1 MTDTKQIVTNW
12 YRKVGIFTSIIH
24 QSRNDHDGIPWAKR
38 FWRTS
43 YRDARQYA
51 QIACHGN
58 DELVKFRGFGTVKS
72 IWAKSGNC
80 IGRIR
85 VDDLRGFSN
94 NEVAAKVGLSDYAPN
109 RILNY

>member
-1 MTDTKQIVTNW
+1 MNSLNPIVANW

-24 QSRNDHDGIPWAKR
+24 QSGNDHDSVPWAKR
-38 FWRTS
+38 FWRIS

-51 QIACHGN
+51 QIACHAN

-85 VDDLRGFSN
+85 VDDLREFNN
-94 NEVAAKVGLSDYAPN
+94 NEVTAKISLSDYAPN